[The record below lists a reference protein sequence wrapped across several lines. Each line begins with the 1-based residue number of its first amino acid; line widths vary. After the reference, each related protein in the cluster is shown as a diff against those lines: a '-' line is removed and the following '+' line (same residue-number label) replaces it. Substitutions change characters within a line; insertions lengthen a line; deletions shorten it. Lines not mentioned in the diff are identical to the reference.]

1 MYAITAVLALA
12 IAISIERTWL
22 LVWRWSCDTE
32 QLDALLDQGKLTEAV
47 AATDTT
53 PLGDVIRAGASEQD
67 PELAW
72 EAMSNA
78 SIRAESRIRTRIPY
92 LATISNLATMLGLL
106 GTVYGLIVAFSGLGD
121 TAAAQR
127 ATGLSEGI
135 STAMATTAYGLLV
148 GIPALALHAWLEA
161 RVLHQLAVLES
172 AAGRLT
178 LGLRRASSTRPGS
191 PTEG

>member
-12 IAISIERTWL
+12 VAITLERAWL

-32 QLDALLDQGKLTEAV
+32 QLEVLLDKGQLSEAI
-47 AATDTT
+47 AITDTT
-53 PLGDVIRAGASEQD
+53 PLGDVIRAGASDTD

-78 SIRAESRIRTRIPY
+78 SIRAEARIRTRISY

-148 GIPALALHAWLEA
+148 GIPSLALHAWLEA
-161 RVLHQLAVLES
+161 RAQHQLVGLES

-191 PTEG
+191 PVED

>member
-12 IAISIERTWL
+12 VAITLERTWL
-22 LVWRWSCDTE
+22 LVWRWSHNLE
-32 QLDALLDQGKLTEAV
+32 QLDALLDEGKLSEAV
-47 AATDTT
+47 SATENT
-53 PLGDVIRAGASEQD
+53 PLGDVIRAGAAESD

-78 SIRAESRIRTRIPY
+78 SIRAEARIRTRIPY
-92 LATISNLATMLGLL
+92 LSTISNLSTMLGLL

-121 TAAAQR
+121 AAAAQR

-148 GIPALALHAWLEA
+148 GIPTLACHAWLEA
-161 RVLHQLAVLES
+161 RVHNQLAALEA

-178 LGLRRASSTRPGS
+178 LGLRRASSTRPSSSTDG
-191 PTEG
+191 